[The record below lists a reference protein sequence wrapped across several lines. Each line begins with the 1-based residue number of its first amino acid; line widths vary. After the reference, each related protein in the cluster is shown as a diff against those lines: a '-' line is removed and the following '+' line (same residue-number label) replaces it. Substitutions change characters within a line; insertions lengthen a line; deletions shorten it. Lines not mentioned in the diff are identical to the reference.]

1 MKRVI
6 LSLTA
11 LGTCAAIMFSLFGG
25 VFAAPSDEI
34 QKEIDRLEEQ
44 ADELADK
51 QKEIENQ
58 LAAKNAETAGYAEEK
73 MRIDN
78 ELELARLEAENL
90 SEQLH
95 QYNLLIAEKQA
106 ELDELTAKQDD
117 LLAHYKARMRA
128 IQERGEIS
136 QWAVIFQAESF
147 ADMLNRRAMVEEI
160 AKSDQRMMAEVREMA
175 DAVLAAK
182 SELSNKKLVLEQK
195 KVELADAETALEQ
208 KREESDQILTEMAK
222 DKEKLKEAA
231 LAAEKEVADLD
242 AQIAQKEKELT
253 EAKKKEGPGTPTEA
267 GFIFPVSL
275 SGYQCVTSPYGYR
288 THPIT
293 GNYTLHNGIDLAAVT
308 GTPIYAAKTG
318 TVSIA
323 SNGYGWGNYVVINHG
338 DGYSTLY
345 GHMTNY
351 IVAAGQTVT
360 QGQVIGYVGSTGN
373 STGPHL
379 HFTVYYNGASINPV
393 GYIAIP

>member
-1 MKRVI
+1 MKRV
-6 LSLTA
+6 LSSLIGI
-11 LGTCAAIMFSLFGG
+11 GTCAAIACSLCFGA
-25 VFAAPSDEI
+25 FAAPSDEI

-44 ADELADK
+44 ADELEEK
-51 QKEIENQ
+51 QKDIDNQ

-73 MRIDN
+73 MRIDS
-78 ELELARLEAENL
+78 ELEVARLEAENL

-106 ELDELTAKQDD
+106 ELDELTVQQDE
-117 LLAHYKARMRA
+117 LLEHYKTRMRA

-175 DAVLAAK
+175 DAVLSAK
-182 SELSNKKLVLEQK
+182 SELSDKKLVLEQK
-195 KVELADAETALEQ
+195 KLALADAEAALEE
-208 KREESDQILTEMAK
+208 KREESDRILTEMAK

-253 EAKKKEGPGTPTEA
+253 EAKKMEGPGQPTEA

-275 SGYQCVTSPYGYR
+275 NGYQCVTSPYGYR

-318 TVSIA
+318 SVSIA
-323 SNGYGWGNYVVINHG
+323 SNGYGWGNYVVLNHG

-351 IVAAGQTVT
+351 IVSAGQTVT

-379 HFTVYYNGASINPV
+379 HFTIYYNGTSVNPA